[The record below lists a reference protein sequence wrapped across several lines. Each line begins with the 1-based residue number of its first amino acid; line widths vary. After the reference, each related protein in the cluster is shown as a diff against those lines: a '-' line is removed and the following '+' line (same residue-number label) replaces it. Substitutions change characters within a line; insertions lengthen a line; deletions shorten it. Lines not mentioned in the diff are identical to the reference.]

1 MNLESALNYLTH
13 HIEPIIQWLF
23 FAILLLSA
31 FLIVRWL
38 FGKKGEDAGLSANSV
53 TLADGGDIQTFL
65 KKILDQTTKLEN
77 LPLEG
82 LSSAGAGEMDA
93 RIQAI
98 KLELASRDAEIVKLK
113 AGGDSKS
120 SADADVVNSR
130 IKELESKLAEYEI
143 LEDDIADL
151 SLYKEENARLKD
163 ELEKAKTSSPIALA
177 AESMPVS
184 APPTSGDDIVAEF
197 AEAVGQEATSEATAV
212 AAPMVIPETG
222 DPMADFESVV
232 ALEKKV
238 TSAPPAVVAAP
249 PPEPE
254 PAVEG
259 DDLFGEFAA
268 APKAEDE
275 GSLDTDK
282 MMAEM
287 AALVSVDSTGDASGG
302 LEEMSDIEKMAAEAT
317 NLSKP

>member
-38 FGKKGEDAGLSANSV
+38 FGKKGEGTDAGLSANSV

-65 KKILDQTTKLEN
+65 KKILDQTAKLEN
-77 LPLEG
+77 MSLEG
-82 LSSAGAGEMDA
+82 LSSAGAGDIDA

-98 KLELASRDAEIVKLK
+98 KIELASRDEEIVKLK
-113 AGGDSKS
+113 AGGGNKG
-120 SADADVVNSR
+120 ADADVVNTR

-163 ELEKAKTSSPIALA
+163 ELEKSKASLSEAP
-177 AESMPVS
+177 
-184 APPTSGDDIVAEF
+184 APPPAPASGNDIVAEF
-197 AEAVGQEATSEATAV
+197 AEAVGQDATTDSSL
-212 AAPMVIPETG
+212 AAGPMVIPETG

-238 TSAPPAVVAAP
+238 TQPAVAAP
-249 PPEPE
+249 PAEAAPQ
-254 PAVEG
+254 AEG

-275 GSLDTDK
+275 GGLDTDK

-287 AALVSVDSTGDASGG
+287 AELVSVDSGGDVSSG
-302 LEEMSDIEKMAAEAT
+302 LEEVSDIEKMAAEAT
-317 NLSKP
+317 NLAKP